1 MGAGSGFAGWLLLL
15 LLLPALS
22 SCETRQCTEI
32 GCSDGASLTLK
43 TTAGTLPDGT
53 YTLSF
58 SVDGQPYTC
67 SFTAPDGLP
76 REPGRIGAASCDAGF
91 RLNVLPELV
100 CTEYR
105 TGDAV
110 SQSCT
115 PVPDRWYFA
124 ATLEGTPA
132 ELTVAVE
139 RDGVAL
145 LDEHRTLAYRDE
157 YPNGPE
163 CDPVCRQASAALLL
177 SD

>member
-1 MGAGSGFAGWLLLL
+1 MGEYEGAGRTDLVSRT
-15 LLLPALS
+15 S
-22 SCETRQCTEI
+22 SLRAIC
-32 GCSDGASLTLK
+32 
-43 TTAGTLPDGT
+43 
-53 YTLSF
+53 
-58 SVDGQPYTC
+58 
-67 SFTAPDGLP
+67 
-76 REPGRIGAASCDAGF
+76 GR
-91 RLNVLPELV
+91 LPELI

-163 CDPVCRQASAALLL
+163 CDPVCRQASAALTL
-177 SD
+177 SPDW